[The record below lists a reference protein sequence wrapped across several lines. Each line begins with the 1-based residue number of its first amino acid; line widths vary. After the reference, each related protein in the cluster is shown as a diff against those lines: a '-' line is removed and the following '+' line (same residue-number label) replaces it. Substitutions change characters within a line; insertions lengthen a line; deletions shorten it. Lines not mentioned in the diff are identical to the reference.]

1 MNLVPDW
8 TIVPMWFVFISTVL
22 VLNAFVFKPTLK
34 ILAERR
40 KRTEGS
46 DKEVKHL
53 SEQTQIKLKEY
64 EVVMAEALA
73 VARGA
78 RDVILKQADLQQKE
92 IVNEARAQAEK
103 SLSVAKVQIQKDAET
118 AREQLKAVATELAQ
132 SIKNKVVE
140 RKVA

>member
-8 TIVPMWFVFISTVL
+8 TIVPMWFVFISTIL
-22 VLNAFVFKPTLK
+22 VLNTLVFKPTLK

-46 DKEVKHL
+46 DKEVKHF
-53 SEQTQIKLKEY
+53 SESTQVKLKEY
-64 EVVMAEALA
+64 EALMMEART

-78 RDVILKQADLQQKE
+78 RDEILKQADLQQKE
-92 IVNEARAQAEK
+92 IVNAARAQADK
-103 SLSVAKVQIQKDAET
+103 SMSVAKTQIQKETET
-118 AREQLKAVATELAQ
+118 ARSELKTIATELAQ
-132 SIKNKVVE
+132 SIKNKIVE